1 MPTRVL
7 IVEDD
12 ENVRAMFGLA
22 LRVAGFETSAAST
35 AMEALERI
43 DTNPP
48 DAVILDIG
56 LPVFSGAVV
65 REELTAHAHTRDIPV
80 IVVTGSQDDLA
91 SLHASCVLRKPVGPR
106 TLVEALRGSA
116 WGRGP
121 RRDERV
127 TALRGKTPQGNG
139 SIGVRGRRDSIRAV
153 CALQLSRGP

>member
-22 LRVAGFETSAAST
+22 LRVAGFETSAASN

-65 REELTAHAHTRDIPV
+65 RQELTAHAHTRDIPV
-80 IVVTGSQDDLA
+80 IVVTGSHDDLA

-106 TLVEALRGSA
+106 TLVEALRECLGTRTEAPSENS
-116 WGRGP
+116 P
-121 RRDERV
+121 H
-127 TALRGKTPQGNG
+127 
-139 SIGVRGRRDSIRAV
+139 
-153 CALQLSRGP
+153 